1 MELHGEYV
9 EVHPGIDV
17 VDEAEKGYFLH
28 DKAIFKSNQFNSY
41 KEILGIDMNLS
52 EHASGILHDTMRRN
66 KTPERERE
74 EILNLI
80 QRLPDDR
87 VLLYKNVISNPIG
100 DLPRYSIH
108 IRLQHLL
115 TFTTFL
121 LLAFTG
127 LPVYFIDAFWAQPF
141 SHILGGID
149 VTRVIH
155 RTLASIM
162 IFSMIYHI
170 FTITGG
176 TIYRLAA
183 GTFDI
188 RRTVIPTLKDIRD
201 FKDDILYFSGRRL
214 QRPEMDKFMYKQKI
228 HYFAAAFGNFVMIF
242 SGSAFLFPDIWA
254 SLLPQDW
261 AFYFQNIM
269 RIAHSHEA
277 LLALVVIAFWHWY
290 NVHFAPGRFPMQ
302 WTFLTGKITREHQIE
317 EHFLEYLRNIV
328 EIPEERDFLNTL
340 LNHIDFKMINTDMI
354 DDKSTPILEG

>member
-1 MELHGEYV
+1 MKLS
-9 EVHPGIDV
+9 
-17 VDEAEKGYFLH
+17 DEAK
-28 DKAIFKSNQFNSY
+28 N
-41 KEILGIDMNLS
+41 ILYDC
-52 EHASGILHDTMRRN
+52 ARRN
-66 KTPERERE
+66 KISQDELSEI
-74 EILNLI
+74 EILI
-80 QRLPDDR
+80 ERLPDDR
-87 VLLYKNVISNPIG
+87 VYLYKNVISNPIG

-141 SHILGGID
+141 SHLLGGID

-162 IFSMIYHI
+162 IFSMFYHI
-170 FTITGG
+170 VTILGG
-176 TIYRLAA
+176 TVHKLIT

-188 RRTVIPTLKDIRD
+188 RRTVIPTIKDIRD
-201 FKDDILYFSGRRL
+201 FKDDMLYFSGRRD

-254 SLLPQDW
+254 GLLPDGW

-269 RIAHSHEA
+269 RLAHSHEA

-290 NVHFAPGRFPMQ
+290 NVHLAPGRFPMQ

-328 EIPEERDFLNTL
+328 EMPQEREFLNKL
-340 LNHIDFKMINTDMI
+340 LLLIDLNKLENNSIDTDPTI
-354 DDKSTPILEG
+354 AIEGS

>member
-1 MELHGEYV
+1 MKLSEQAS
-9 EVHPGIDV
+9 DV
-17 VDEAEKGYFLH
+17 LH
-28 DKAIFKSNQFNSY
+28 DA
-41 KEILGIDMNLS
+41 
-52 EHASGILHDTMRRN
+52 MRRN
-66 KTPERERE
+66 KTSDVDRE
-74 EILNLI
+74 EIEELI
-80 QRLPDDR
+80 EHMPDDR

-127 LPVYFIDAFWAQPF
+127 LPVYFIDAVWAQPF
-141 SHILGGID
+141 SQMLGGID

-162 IFSMIYHI
+162 IFSMLYHI
-170 FTITGG
+170 VTITGG
-176 TIYRLAA
+176 TVYRIML
-183 GTFDI
+183 GKFDI
-188 RRTVIPTLKDIRD
+188 RRTVIPRLKDLQD
-201 FKDDILYFSGRRL
+201 MKDDMLYFAGRRT

-254 SLLPQDW
+254 SFLPTGW
-261 AFYFQNIM
+261 ASYFQDIM

-290 NVHFAPGRFPMQ
+290 NVHLAPGRFPMQ
-302 WTFLTGKITREHQIE
+302 WTFLTGKITREHQME
-317 EHFLEYLRNIV
+317 EHFLEYLRNLV
-328 EIPEERDFLNTL
+328 ELPEERKFLSAL
-340 LNHIDFKMINTDMI
+340 LSHFDLTKQESPVIGNDPA
-354 DDKSTPILEG
+354 PIPEG